1 MTTSAPRPPTQ
12 AGYSGTPLAKKL
24 GIKPA
29 MSVVVLHAPENFM
42 ELLGSLPPGVTVQ
55 FSLRTGQRAD
65 LLIGFVTERQHLETN
80 IGRLLASLPPD
91 GVLWVA
97 WPKKASKMKTD
108 MSDEAI
114 REVVLPTGWVDI
126 KVCAIDAT
134 WSGLK
139 LMLRKEL
146 RPSTS

>member
-114 REVVLPTGWVDI
+114 REVVLPT
-126 KVCAIDAT
+126 
-134 WSGLK
+134 
-139 LMLRKEL
+139 
-146 RPSTS
+146 